1 MPPESGAGF
10 PQTGETRGRYRIMIV
25 AGEASGDLH
34 GAYLVRAMKEMDPSL
49 SFYGVGGEKMS
60 REGVRLLADSSDLA
74 VMGLVEVFSRL
85 KFILGVMNKL
95 KRSLETE
102 RPDLV
107 VLIDYPGFNL
117 SLAKAAKKK
126 GVKVFYY
133 ISPKVWA
140 WRKGR
145 IKTIRRVVDR
155 MALIFPFEE
164 EIFRDAGVRATFV
177 GHPLLD
183 EIEIAGT
190 ADEIRCD
197 LGLAEEKR
205 TVALLPGSRESEVRA
220 LLPGMVGAAK
230 ILTARFGSGI
240 QFVLPMAYTLS
251 PEWIEGIA
259 VSSGVPIRLVA
270 GRTHEVLSAADA
282 AIVASGTATLE
293 TALLVKPMVIVY
305 KVSPLTF
312 FLGKRVVRV
321 KHIGLANIVAGRT
334 VVPELIQQD
343 FTAERV
349 ADEVTRILVDQNV
362 RDTMIR
368 ELSEIRARLG
378 NPGAARR
385 AARLACDML
394 G

>member
-1 MPPESGAGF
+1 
-10 PQTGETRGRYRIMIV
+10 
-25 AGEASGDLH
+25 
-34 GAYLVRAMKEMDPSL
+34 
-49 SFYGVGGEKMS
+49 
-60 REGVRLLADSSDLA
+60 
-74 VMGLVEVFSRL
+74 
-85 KFILGVMNKL
+85 
-95 KRSLETE
+95 
-102 RPDLV
+102 
-107 VLIDYPGFNL
+107 
-117 SLAKAAKKK
+117 
-126 GVKVFYY
+126 
-133 ISPKVWA
+133 
-140 WRKGR
+140 
-145 IKTIRRVVDR
+145 
-155 MALIFPFEE
+155 
-164 EIFRDAGVRATFV
+164 
-177 GHPLLD
+177 
-183 EIEIAGT
+183 
-190 ADEIRCD
+190 
-197 LGLAEEKR
+197 
-205 TVALLPGSRESEVRA
+205 
-220 LLPGMVGAAK
+220 
-230 ILTARFGSGI
+230 
-240 QFVLPMAYTLS
+240 MAYTLS